1 MALSDYEKQVLEQM
15 EAELRRADPDLA
27 STMSS
32 KADASDAPSEPGH
45 LNPRRLAAG
54 SVLALAGLGVVLAG
68 VSVGEIVW
76 AIALGV
82 VGFAMMVGGVLLAL
96 RTDPGPGRVDRRP
109 AQGGSPKRPKG
120 WSAFMSGQERRWE
133 RRQDG

>member
-1 MALSDYEKQVLEQM
+1 VALSDYEKQVLEQM

-27 STMSS
+27 STMSA
-32 KADASDAPSEPGH
+32 KARPSDAPAAPGR

-68 VSVGEIVW
+68 VSVGQIVW

-96 RTDPGPGRVDRRP
+96 HTDPGQGRAQTPGANGKP
-109 AQGGSPKRPKG
+109 QKPKG
-120 WSAFMSGQERRWE
+120 WSAFMSGQERRWD
-133 RRQDG
+133 RRQDR

>member
-32 KADASDAPSEPGH
+32 TPDQSETPTAPGR
-45 LNPRRLAAG
+45 LNARRLAAG

-68 VSVGEIVW
+68 VSVGELVW
-76 AIALGV
+76 AIVLGII
-82 VGFAMMVGGVLLAL
+82 GFAMMVGGVLLAL
-96 RTDPGPGRVDRRP
+96 RTDLGNGRSTDGGHRNGP
-109 AQGGSPKRPKG
+109 QKPKG
-120 WSAFMSGQERRWE
+120 WSAFMSSQERRWD
-133 RRQDG
+133 RRQDR